1 LDNDIKSILDSIP
14 NPTIVADSSG
24 IVLEFNKAS
33 QILTGY
39 DPNSIIGVNI
49 ENLPFQSF
57 LQKSGNKILHTSWF
71 SVDGTLS
78 DITWHEENITI
89 KGSSCKLLT
98 GAVKNDGSSSCTHY
112 RNVEN
117 GLEEMDYGI
126 CIIDRDER
134 LLYANAVLTKI
145 SGYSSD
151 ELRKIRI
158 RDIAVEFDIEGWQ
171 KLWTDLMPSSG
182 SMDISLIQKNG
193 QKLAVS
199 LRYHKSVYL
208 GKPALFCTFQDIS
221 KNLPE
226 KIVEFQKKVLLAE
239 VSDVTFK
246 LATVM
251 SDENMFSEQ
260 IGRVGR
266 LLKVDR
272 IRIIRILDDEGN
284 YNLCCN
290 WHSNPVF
297 EDSVSLHIP
306 KPLLD
311 NFKKETIDNRYFLKH
326 TREMEE
332 QIRQESILSGI
343 RTLFLLPIFNADKI
357 WGLISYVSCNEE
369 KAWTDWEIDICSSL
383 GSSLSVII
391 DNFTNRK
398 EHEISERKLGEAFQI
413 IPDGLAIINK
423 NNLTVENINA
433 GFTRLIGKS
442 DNISFNDIHAFL
454 HRISNSEQF
463 QLIAE
468 SLHGDKPIND
478 IEVVFRDSSNQEVV
492 GILSSNIIRID
503 GTVYVTICI
512 RDVTQLVRSSQRARQ
527 SEENLERTFDLAPD
541 PMLIIADGVV
551 ARANKKFFEQSGYSK
566 VMVEEESID
575 VERIFGSDATRL
587 FCSYDDAKTVS
598 NIPVTVSNMNG
609 TTTDYL
615 LSMDGYKD
623 FGLKSKICILHDI
636 TEIILLQNRLRE
648 SLDRYEKLA
657 ETVQNGILVLCQD
670 KVIYFNQ
677 ACMDMT
683 GYSREELLSVNIF
696 DLIHADDKNHIYG
709 NYQKRISGLP
719 YEDFSTM
726 RVVRKDGQVR
736 HFNYRVSK
744 DRIDNLDMF
753 IITLNDVT
761 DLEQARLNAVRSN
774 TIVETIVSSVH
785 DVAFVKDVDGRF
797 TYFKWPA
804 MEQAGHR
811 FDHYIGKTLNEVTPE
826 MADLEIVENYRKKV
840 LETGKSVSYTRS
852 MTHLG
857 QTVTTDYIIQV
868 SPFVDSSGK
877 LIGTIGI
884 AHNITDQIKTEKKLK
899 QLENRLTTI
908 SQNIMDIIFQLDGDR
923 IAYISPSISIYG
935 YIPEQLVGASIKS
948 LFNVNLLDG
957 SHPGSHFT
965 VDSVLY
971 GINGMSHDMEVRV
984 AKGADSTIG
993 VARDISER
1001 KNLEKAKKNFL
1012 KSVAHELR
1020 NPLTLILGYSELLVN
1035 TTRDDKDI
1043 NNMASIIYDAAESE
1057 KKRLNEFFDLDK
1069 GNIEYNF
1076 EIVDVSKVLNNT
1088 YTKLWM
1094 LIPKLASQKHK
1105 TDKSSFNFFTSPQ
1118 INGRKISI
1126 DTNKFSEIIENLAT
1140 NAVKY
1145 SPTDRIAINLQADI
1159 DDKNLVI
1166 RFSDKGIGIPAKE
1179 LPFIFKPFYQ
1189 INQTGFEQDGLGL
1202 GLATVKMHTQA
1213 HGGSIDVTSD
1223 PGEGSVFTLKF
1234 PLLD

>member
-1 LDNDIKSILDSIP
+1 
-14 NPTIVADSSG
+14 
-24 IVLEFNKAS
+24 
-33 QILTGY
+33 
-39 DPNSIIGVNI
+39 
-49 ENLPFQSF
+49 
-57 LQKSGNKILHTSWF
+57 
-71 SVDGTLS
+71 
-78 DITWHEENITI
+78 
-89 KGSSCKLLT
+89 
-98 GAVKNDGSSSCTHY
+98 
-112 RNVEN
+112 
-117 GLEEMDYGI
+117 
-126 CIIDRDER
+126 
-134 LLYANAVLTKI
+134 
-145 SGYSSD
+145 
-151 ELRKIRI
+151 
-158 RDIAVEFDIEGWQ
+158 
-171 KLWTDLMPSSG
+171 
-182 SMDISLIQKNG
+182 
-193 QKLAVS
+193 
-199 LRYHKSVYL
+199 
-208 GKPALFCTFQDIS
+208 
-221 KNLPE
+221 
-226 KIVEFQKKVLLAE
+226 
-239 VSDVTFK
+239 
-246 LATVM
+246 
-251 SDENMFSEQ
+251 
-260 IGRVGR
+260 
-266 LLKVDR
+266 
-272 IRIIRILDDEGN
+272 
-284 YNLCCN
+284 
-290 WHSNPVF
+290 
-297 EDSVSLHIP
+297 
-306 KPLLD
+306 
-311 NFKKETIDNRYFLKH
+311 
-326 TREMEE
+326 
-332 QIRQESILSGI
+332 
-343 RTLFLLPIFNADKI
+343 
-357 WGLISYVSCNEE
+357 
-369 KAWTDWEIDICSSL
+369 
-383 GSSLSVII
+383 
-391 DNFTNRK
+391 
-398 EHEISERKLGEAFQI
+398 
-413 IPDGLAIINK
+413 
-423 NNLTVENINA
+423 
-433 GFTRLIGKS
+433 
-442 DNISFNDIHAFL
+442 
-454 HRISNSEQF
+454 
-463 QLIAE
+463 
-468 SLHGDKPIND
+468 
-478 IEVVFRDSSNQEVV
+478 
-492 GILSSNIIRID
+492 
-503 GTVYVTICI
+503 
-512 RDVTQLVRSSQRARQ
+512 
-527 SEENLERTFDLAPD
+527 
-541 PMLIIADGVV
+541 
-551 ARANKKFFEQSGYSK
+551 
-566 VMVEEESID
+566 
-575 VERIFGSDATRL
+575 
-587 FCSYDDAKTVS
+587 
-598 NIPVTVSNMNG
+598 
-609 TTTDYL
+609 
-615 LSMDGYKD
+615 
-623 FGLKSKICILHDI
+623 
-636 TEIILLQNRLRE
+636 
-648 SLDRYEKLA
+648 
-657 ETVQNGILVLCQD
+657 
-670 KVIYFNQ
+670 
-677 ACMDMT
+677 
-683 GYSREELLSVNIF
+683 
-696 DLIHADDKNHIYG
+696 
-709 NYQKRISGLP
+709 
-719 YEDFSTM
+719 
-726 RVVRKDGQVR
+726 
-736 HFNYRVSK
+736 
-744 DRIDNLDMF
+744 
-753 IITLNDVT
+753 
-761 DLEQARLNAVRSN
+761 
-774 TIVETIVSSVH
+774 
-785 DVAFVKDVDGRF
+785 
-797 TYFKWPA
+797 
-804 MEQAGHR
+804 
-811 FDHYIGKTLNEVTPE
+811 
-826 MADLEIVENYRKKV
+826 
-840 LETGKSVSYTRS
+840 